1 MMNVTV
7 FHSKMEITYVIIK
20 CSDPSIEHWG
30 GAPQQIALTSESKP
44 FMLIN

>member
-7 FHSKMEITYVIIK
+7 FHSKMEITYVDHK
-20 CSDPSIEHWG
+20 MQWSQYRALG
-30 GAPQQIALTSESKP
+30 GAPQQIALTLESKP